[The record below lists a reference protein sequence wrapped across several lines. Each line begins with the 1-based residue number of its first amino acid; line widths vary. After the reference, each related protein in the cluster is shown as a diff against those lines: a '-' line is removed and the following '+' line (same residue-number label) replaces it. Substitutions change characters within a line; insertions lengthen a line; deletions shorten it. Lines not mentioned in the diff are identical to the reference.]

1 MTPKIIPVELRNHLA
16 ELAGNELKVWMCYL
30 THAND
35 ESTAFLSDK
44 TLGDETGLSQCTIQ
58 SSKKSLREK
67 HWLGYTGDVK
77 QGRGNRSHNPDSNKF
92 DVPVM
97 RVLLAGQPLPK
108 IHAMEIDSI
117 AYFSIDG
124 NLGTEGSC
132 SGCGSNPD
140 GSSSSR
146 PSLTGQNPPAKK
158 LEPEPEPKA
167 KATAKPEPPPAGKI
181 AAEPPPAKGNGK
193 APHCILC
200 DGDDHWQEDCTDGEV
215 LAGLQRERERL
226 RDQYPD
232 YRANPDGP
240 AMSAI
245 CGTARRLT
253 RIEANREKTGVAAKE
268 REEAKA
274 RAEEKRK
281 RREEYY
287 SKHPEARS

>member
-1 MTPKIIPVELRNHLA
+1 MSLKLKPIPDEACRHLA
-16 ELAGNELKVWMCYL
+16 EVSGNELKVWMCYYG
-30 THAND
+30 HAND
-35 ESTAFLSDK
+35 EGTAFLSDE
-44 TLGDETGLSQCTIQ
+44 TLSQETGMSPNTVQ
-58 SSKKSLREK
+58 SCKKALRGK
-67 HWLGYTGDVK
+67 GWLAYTGDVK
-77 QGRGNRSHNPDSNKF
+77 QPRKAGSKF

-97 RVLLAGQPLPK
+97 QVLVAGKPLTK
-108 IHAMEIDSI
+108 FWVTEESTVTQ
-117 AYFSIDG
+117 STVTQ
-124 NLGTEGSC
+124 NLGTEVSC
-132 SGCGSNPD
+132 SGSGSNSKTD
-140 GSSSSR
+140 GFSTAR
-146 PSLTGQNPPAKK
+146 LTGQNPPAKK